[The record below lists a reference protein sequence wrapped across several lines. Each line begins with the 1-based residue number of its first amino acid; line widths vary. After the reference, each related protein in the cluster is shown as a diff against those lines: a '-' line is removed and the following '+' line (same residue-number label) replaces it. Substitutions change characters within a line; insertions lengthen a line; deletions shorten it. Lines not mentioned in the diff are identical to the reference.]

1 MESLKGQ
8 HRSHYTVLWSKFDRN
23 NGKWNTDQE
32 KIILRI
38 IWILNVF
45 EVENI
50 MSLYNETL

>member
-8 HRSHYTVLWSKFDRN
+8 HRSHCIVFWSEFDRK

-38 IWILNVF
+38 IWISNVI

>member
-8 HRSHYTVLWSKFDRN
+8 HRSHYIVFWSKFDRN

>member
-8 HRSHYTVLWSKFDRN
+8 HRSHCIVFWSKFDRK

-38 IWILNVF
+38 IWISNVF